1 MPDDP
6 TKRFWRWFGRSGE
19 EPDFTAR
26 VHSNTGDNM
35 SFIKPLIALLAA
47 AFIGAGLVACS
58 GGSKDSG
65 ANAEDAA

>member
-1 MPDDP
+1 
-6 TKRFWRWFGRSGE
+6 
-19 EPDFTAR
+19 
-26 VHSNTGDNM
+26 M

-58 GGSKDSG
+58 GDSKDSG